1 MATLQELVAT
11 TWEKREKKPSDL
23 VKNNNPYL
31 LMLNEKG
38 NVKTIPGGSF
48 IREPVR
54 IDRNRY
60 LQRIDARQEIELG
73 SNPVMNYFDFAP
85 KIYVIPV
92 VMDYLE
98 KAQNQGDAQF
108 LDLLD
113 ERLEIADES
122 LENGVEEDLQGD
134 GTSYGGKGFTG
145 IQAYFPTSTGSGSVG
160 GLPRASFPQIKNVSV
175 QADTYF
181 GSATDG
187 SNIESRLRV
196 VKNQVILNGK
206 GPDVLLAGED
216 FYNYGADSMSAK
228 FRFTRN
234 EKLYDQ
240 GFDNYMIENMTA
252 LLAKGKVWDGSARIP
267 SKRAYGINL
276 NTIRLKMYRGF
287 NFEPVKERVAVNQLM
302 DAALT
307 VGIGNQTTNN
317 PGVNFVFWEP

>member
-48 IREPVR
+48 IREPTR

-73 SNPVMNYFDFAP
+73 SNPVMNYFDFTP

-98 KAQNQGDAQF
+98 KAQNQGDAAF

-145 IQAYFPTSTGSGSVG
+145 IQA
-160 GLPRASFPQIKNVSV
+160 
-175 QADTYF
+175 
-181 GSATDG
+181 
-187 SNIESRLRV
+187 
-196 VKNQVILNGK
+196 
-206 GPDVLLAGED
+206 
-216 FYNYGADSMSAK
+216 
-228 FRFTRN
+228 
-234 EKLYDQ
+234 
-240 GFDNYMIENMTA
+240 
-252 LLAKGKVWDGSARIP
+252 
-267 SKRAYGINL
+267 
-276 NTIRLKMYRGF
+276 
-287 NFEPVKERVAVNQLM
+287 
-302 DAALT
+302 
-307 VGIGNQTTNN
+307 
-317 PGVNFVFWEP
+317 